1 MSIVRT
7 MFILYLTL
15 VVAGIAAYTVVGL
28 THH

>member
-1 MSIVRT
+1 MTVVRA

-15 VVAGIAAYTVVGL
+15 IFAGLAVYTVVGL

>member
-1 MSIVRT
+1 MNIVRV

-15 VVAGIAAYTVVGL
+15 IMAGIAAYTVVGL